1 MSIPRTP
8 TRECARVVIC
18 PGAPARRR
26 RPARLASV
34 RRSLSSVMDRVSDS
48 FESLQMDD
56 EEPAL
61 SVEEQELDRRFND
74 AISSFFEP

>member
-1 MSIPRTP
+1 M
-8 TRECARVVIC
+8 
-18 PGAPARRR
+18 
-26 RPARLASV
+26 
-34 RRSLSSVMDRVSDS
+34 SDS
-48 FESLQMDD
+48 FESLQTDD